1 MTAQLTLSPC
11 WSRLITG
18 AQELLNVFP
27 FQWCCCLTLQ
37 GELQTELITRF
48 VRLHSLLTR
57 RNISKAPFSPL
68 WAAGLFFPSW
78 ETCHSLY
85 LIESKMLLLY
95 TPPCLSLWAALENSQ
110 ARSPVQ
116 FRNMLDVVFSNM
128 GLPLA
133 VEAQHTFLC
142 YSRLWAAINP
152 LAIFSWKKKKN
163 QNCFTIAA
171 TASTA
176 PILGKL
182 KLECLFCHQLWS
194 QSMLKTIF
202 TSAHFFFIT
211 ITNLR
216 MKLLQTVG

>member
-68 WAAGLFFPSW
+68 WPAGLFFPSW

-152 LAIFSWKKKKN
+152 LAIFSWKKKKKSELLY
-163 QNCFTIAA
+163 NCCYSFHSSHSREAEA
-171 TASTA
+171 WMS
-176 PILGKL
+176 LL
-182 KLECLFCHQLWS
+182 S
-194 QSMLKTIF
+194 
-202 TSAHFFFIT
+202 SAVISKYAKNYFYFSPFFFHYYY
-211 ITNLR
+211 
-216 MKLLQTVG
+216 